1 MDKLGIAKKYLYDND
16 LKLVV
21 MKDGIPLAISTDRGI
36 KPIYDVYTKEL
47 HHLDGA
53 YIADRVTGKAAA
65 MLLAEGGVKG
75 VYTDLISDAAIEVL
89 DQFPILVEYGKR
101 VPFILNR
108 EGDDMC
114 PIEKISRGVKDV
126 DGLIEGIEEFFVKV
140 GMKK

>member
-1 MDKLGIAKKYLYDND
+1 MDNLKLAKKYLFDND

-21 MKDGIPLAISTDRGI
+21 MKNGEPMATSVDRGI

-114 PIEKISRGVKDV
+114 PIEKISRGVQDV
-126 DGLIEGIEEFFVKV
+126 EGLIAGIEEFFVKV

>member
-1 MDKLGIAKKYLYDND
+1 MDTLTLAKKYLYDND

-21 MKDGIPLAISTDRGI
+21 MKNGEPIATSVDRGI

-114 PIEKISRGVKDV
+114 PIEKISRGVQDV
-126 DGLIEGIEEFFVKV
+126 EGLIAGIEEFFVKV

>member
-1 MDKLGIAKKYLYDND
+1 MDNLTLAKKYLYDND

-21 MKDGIPLAISTDRGI
+21 MKNGEPMATSVDRGI

-89 DQFPILVEYGKR
+89 DQFPILVEYRKR

-114 PIEKISRGVKDV
+114 PIEKISRGVQDV

>member
-1 MDKLGIAKKYLYDND
+1 MDNLTLAKKYLYDND

-21 MKDGIPLAISTDRGI
+21 MKNGEPVSTSNDRGI

-47 HHLDGA
+47 YHLEGA

-65 MLLAEGGVKG
+65 MLIAEAGIKG
-75 VYTDLISDAAIEVL
+75 LYTDLISDAALEVL
-89 DQFPILVEYGKR
+89 DQYPILVEYGKR

-108 EGDDMC
+108 EGNDMC
-114 PIEKISRGVKDV
+114 PIEKISRGVQDV
-126 DGLIEGIEEFFVKV
+126 KGLIVGIEEFFVQV